1 MMAIIVRAVEL
12 YCGYHPRNIQLIV
25 LAIVLESHSRRK
37 GRLDNISTDE
47 EKSLITAIL
56 ATAQA
61 LISKIVD
68 IARSSE
74 ILAIRNA
81 KTVVAK
87 RKCMIGLIEN
97 LKKRKELNP
106 GDIIIATNI
115 AGRGIDLSIDKL
127 LEANGGLHVILSCI
141 PGNLCI
147 QQQVLGTTRGA

>member
-61 LISKIVD
+61 LI
-68 IARSSE
+68 R
-74 ILAIRNA
+74 
-81 KTVVAK
+81 
-87 RKCMIGLIEN
+87 
-97 LKKRKELNP
+97 
-106 GDIIIATNI
+106 DIIIATNI

-127 LEANGGLHVILSCI
+127 LEANGGLHVILSYI

-147 QQQVLGTTRGA
+147 QQQVL